1 MTRVVTG
8 RETARNEE
16 DNTEHKPCS
25 LSRREIVTSK
35 ATGESWVA
43 PAERQRCNCRKG
55 DPGPFSPSLQARGPP
70 TSPMAPPPAAIVVKR
85 ETSSRTC
92 QPPRGGFGDSG
103 GFRAASPGWEPLA
116 PSEHEDH
123 GRSRARAPSPR
134 SLGARPTFALVPM
147 ATRRSRPV
155 ARPPPSGGRRGRGAA
170 SLSHKRAPGLTQPRR
185 ARGRAPA
192 RPGPPQTAPH
202 ARRVTRPRR
211 HLAAAMA
218 RRPRLTVFV
227 K

>member
-1 MTRVVTG
+1 MFPQYRYQWL
-8 RETARNEE
+8 RNSS
-16 DNTEHKPCS
+16 CS

-147 ATRRSRPV
+147 ATRRSQPV